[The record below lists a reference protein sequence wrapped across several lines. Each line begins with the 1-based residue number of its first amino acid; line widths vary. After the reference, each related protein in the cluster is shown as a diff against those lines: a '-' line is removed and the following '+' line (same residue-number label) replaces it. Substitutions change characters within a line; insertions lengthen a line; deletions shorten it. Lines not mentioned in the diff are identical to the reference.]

1 MLRWVLKRLSPKV
14 DLALS
19 IHVQADPRTVRT
31 LEYFNESVRLL
42 QSIAVVLNEAA
53 IADLPAFR
61 ARLFLKEGRL
71 GWLQVDQS
79 TDNVTSDATLIPIA
93 RERLGVID

>member
-1 MLRWVLKRLSPKV
+1 MLRWVLKRLSPEV

-19 IHVQADPRTVRT
+19 THVQADPRTVRT
-31 LEYFNESVRLL
+31 LEYFDECVRLL
-42 QSIAVVLNEAA
+42 HPVAVEFNEAA

-61 ARLFLKEGRL
+61 ARLLLKEGRL

-79 TDNVTSDATLIPIA
+79 TDNVASGASLVTIA